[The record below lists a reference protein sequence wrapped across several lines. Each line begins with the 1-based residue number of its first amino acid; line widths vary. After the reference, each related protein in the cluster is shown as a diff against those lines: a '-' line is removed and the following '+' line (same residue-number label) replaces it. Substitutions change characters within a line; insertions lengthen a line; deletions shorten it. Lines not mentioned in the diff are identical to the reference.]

1 MTRDDLLEALQS
13 NNCQAFLRVIR
24 EGETSQLTDAYQ
36 TIYGGS
42 RFESFADHPR
52 QKITAGRWTSTAAGA
67 FQFLARTWDS
77 LVKQYHFPDFSPQC
91 QDEGAVALIA
101 GRKALDDVLSGR
113 IAQAI
118 EKCNREWASLPG
130 SPYGQPT
137 RTLAQALDTYQKF
150 GGTLAAAGDSPA
162 PLPQEVKPMAPIV
175 LPILSVLAQMI
186 PQLGAM
192 FGSGSEVAQR
202 NVAAGTLVAQKLV
215 EVTQSVN
222 LQEAAEKIQNDPQ
235 ALADAKAAV
244 QEVVY
249 QLSEVGGGITKAR
262 ESAYDP
268 NQVPLYKNPAFIV
281 AGLLTP
287 LIYMVAVEILFNPS
301 KQTWSDDIKMMFVT
315 AVVSGL
321 LGSITGFFMGSS
333 LGSQKKDAMVQR

>member
-1 MTRDDLLEALQS
+1 
-13 NNCQAFLRVIR
+13 
-24 EGETSQLTDAYQ
+24 
-36 TIYGGS
+36 
-42 RFESFADHPR
+42 
-52 QKITAGRWTSTAAGA
+52 
-67 FQFLARTWDS
+67 
-77 LVKQYHFPDFSPQC
+77 
-91 QDEGAVALIA
+91 
-101 GRKALDDVLSGR
+101 
-113 IAQAI
+113 
-118 EKCNREWASLPG
+118 
-130 SPYGQPT
+130 
-137 RTLAQALDTYQKF
+137 
-150 GGTLAAAGDSPA
+150 
-162 PLPQEVKPMAPIV
+162 MAPIV